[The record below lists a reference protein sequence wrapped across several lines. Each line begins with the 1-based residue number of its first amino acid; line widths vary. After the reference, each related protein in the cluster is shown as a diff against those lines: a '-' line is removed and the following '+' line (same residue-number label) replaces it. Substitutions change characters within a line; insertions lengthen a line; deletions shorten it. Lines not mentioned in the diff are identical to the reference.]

1 MKQYIPERSPKI
13 RKVIESPPNMLVRYG
28 TILIIVI
35 FTITL
40 LLFFDM
46 LSLGWEIIL
55 DNFIPKIKSE

>member
-40 LLFFDM
+40 LVFFDM